1 MSLLNHPSFSFFKI
15 LLKSNYISSF
25 KRFRGTILV
34 QHFCKNCLGNS
45 LRMEK
50 TQILFRVAQ
59 KWHFPTDILTQLA
72 CKRKKTHSLR
82 VLFLL
87 NILYRVE
94 NNHNRA
100 GNYCNIFGLP
110 TAKTASLRNAFWFL
124 SLHCLQFLSFQ
135 TFFHKPG
142 VLSKKKCLKNILLFY
157 THLSAK
163 ILTFLI
169 FFSFAFCD
177 KFATNWQK

>member
-1 MSLLNHPSFSFFKI
+1 
-15 LLKSNYISSF
+15 
-25 KRFRGTILV
+25 
-34 QHFCKNCLGNS
+34 
-45 LRMEK
+45 MEK

-72 CKRKKTHSLR
+72 CKRKKTHRLI

-87 NILYRVE
+87 KILYRVE

-124 SLHCLQFLSFQ
+124 SLHFLQFLSFQ

-169 FFSFAFCD
+169 FFSIRILRQICNKLAKIVFKPRIMQQLVSEQWKTETVNGLFAAQFGIL
-177 KFATNWQK
+177 NSG